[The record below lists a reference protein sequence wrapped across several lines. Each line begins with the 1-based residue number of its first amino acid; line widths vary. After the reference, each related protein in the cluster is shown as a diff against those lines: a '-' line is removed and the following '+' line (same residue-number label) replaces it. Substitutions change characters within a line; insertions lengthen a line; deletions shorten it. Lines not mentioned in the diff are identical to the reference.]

1 MATGIFNKLK
11 KFAAAAGKKIVHA
24 LPKIIETGKK
34 VVNAVKPIL
43 GNIPIASNIV
53 NAIDT
58 GLNFADKG
66 YRIGKSLIDE
76 VK

>member
-1 MATGIFNKLK
+1 MAPGIFNKLK
-11 KFAAAAGKKIVHA
+11 KFAKNVGKKIVKA
-24 LPKIIETGKK
+24 LPKIIDTGKK
-34 VVNAVKPIL
+34 VVKAVKPVL
-43 GNIPIASNIV
+43 GSIPIASNIV

-58 GLNFADKG
+58 GLNVADKG